1 MSRFLKTI
9 ASAAVALLFLSG
21 CAQLPR
27 SGEIKMGPEVKGD
40 IANDYL
46 YYSPGGPIA
55 GESQQDILNGF
66 INAGTG
72 PQNDYEAAREYL
84 TQDFKTKWKPNNE
97 VLIQQGN
104 PTISFD
110 ANQHARVT
118 VQVQATVDADGHYKV
133 LDAGTNR
140 FLKFEMKRENGQ
152 WRIANAP
159 DLTILIRPVFD
170 VIFRSYSIY
179 FFDVPKQHLVPDLRW
194 FPSRASTA
202 TRMVNAMLKG
212 PSDWLKDAVVSAI
225 PAGTALSL
233 NSVTVADGVASV
245 DLNAK
250 ALTAKTAMRRLMK
263 AQIRATLSQLPNVF
277 SVMISVER
285 GTQEIAD
292 MPELVPTVA
301 SSQSVV
307 LQSGELQFFNDG
319 ISSPIGGTADLISR
333 TGAID
338 FAMTAS
344 QDWVALK
351 GPKGVYRSHIGIF
364 GVAPN
369 LIDPRVRQLTPM
381 FDAQANLWTMTRTP
395 GEAVEVTTPG
405 GLHRSLQLGWLDSF
419 PRRQFALSAEGARIA
434 TLVGSGEN
442 VRVYVSSVV
451 RDSSGLPV
459 SFGAPIEVVSAV
471 DSPVSVS
478 WADENTIAVLH
489 RLSDNSTAASLYTVG
504 GTAREIGTLANGRSL
519 EARSLDST
527 IYAVDAKQNLYAYK
541 SVSWT
546 RLASNVLALHFSN

>member
-1 MSRFLKTI
+1 M
-9 ASAAVALLFLSG
+9 AVGILALSG

-27 SGEIKMGPEVKGD
+27 SGEVKLGPEIKGD

-46 YYSPGGPIA
+46 YYSPSGPSD
-55 GESQQDILNGF
+55 GENQQDILNGF

-84 TQDFKTKWKPNNE
+84 TQEFKTKWKPNNE

-110 ANQHARVT
+110 ADQQATVD
-118 VQVQATVDADGHYKV
+118 VQVQASVDADGHYKV
-133 LDAGTNR
+133 LDAGSR
-140 FLKFEMKRENGQ
+140 RVLKFQMTRENGQ
-152 WRIANAP
+152 WRISSAP
-159 DLTILIRPVFD
+159 DLTMLIRPVFD

-202 TRMVNAMLKG
+202 TRMVNAILKG
-212 PSDWLKDAVVSAI
+212 PSEWLGDAVTSAI

-250 ALTAKTAMRRLMK
+250 VLTAKPAMRRLMK
-263 AQIRATLSQLPNVF
+263 AQIRATLSQLPNVY
-277 SVMISVER
+277 SVSISVER
-285 GTQEIAD
+285 GAQEIAD
-292 MPELVPTVA
+292 MPELTPTIA
-301 SSQSVV
+301 SSESVV
-307 LQSGELQFFNDG
+307 LQSGELSFFSDG
-319 ISSPIGGTADLISR
+319 LTSPIGGTADLISR
-333 TGAID
+333 TGATD

-344 QDWVALK
+344 KDWVALK

-369 LIDPRVRQLTPM
+369 LIDSRAGQLTPM
-381 FDAQANLWTMTRTP
+381 FDAQANLWTMTRTA
-395 GEAVEVTTPG
+395 GEAVQITTPG
-405 GLHRSLQLGWLDSF
+405 GIRRSLKLGWLDSF

-434 TLVGSGEN
+434 TLVGSGGN
-442 VRVYVSSVV
+442 VRVYISSIV

-459 SFGAPIEVVSAV
+459 KFGAPIEVVSAS
-471 DSPVSVS
+471 DAPLSVS

-489 RLSDNSTAASLYTVG
+489 RLSDDSTAASLYTVG
-504 GTAREIGTLANGRSL
+504 GTERELGSLAGGKIF
-519 EARSLDST
+519 EARTADST
-527 IYAVDAKQNLYAYK
+527 IYAVDKQNHLFAYK
-541 SVSWT
+541 NISWT
-546 RLASNVLALHFSN
+546 RIASNVLAQHFSN